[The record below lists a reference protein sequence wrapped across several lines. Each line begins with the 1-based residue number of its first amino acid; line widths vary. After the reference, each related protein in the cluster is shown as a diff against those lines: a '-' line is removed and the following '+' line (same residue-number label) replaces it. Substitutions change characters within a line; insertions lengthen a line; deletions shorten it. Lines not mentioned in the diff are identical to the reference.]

1 MVWSIN
7 TKVEGFHESILCFMK
22 CPWNCISWNALK
34 EKFHSAS
41 LPLEEIWLTAA
52 FLLFYSCVYIL
63 PCNWWI
69 NTFRFF
75 KARIQWNVSEYF
87 MKYISGA
94 YHFTLVNKF
103 HCVRVSSIK
112 KIVFTKLPLEHNSE
126 VAVGGIFK
134 SFANF
139 TGKHLCW
146 SLFLIELQTFKPGTL
161 LKGNPTQVF
170 SCNIWEILKTPFW
183 TSVNDRFC
191 VLITVCV
198 FCVFTAS
205 VYFYNSLQYPFFIFT
220 NNFFLITQVK
230 Q

>member
-1 MVWSIN
+1 M
-7 TKVEGFHESILCFMK
+7 
-22 CPWNCISWNALK
+22 
-34 EKFHSAS
+34 
-41 LPLEEIWLTAA
+41 
-52 FLLFYSCVYIL
+52 
-63 PCNWWI
+63 
-69 NTFRFF
+69 
-75 KARIQWNVSEYF
+75 WNVSEYF

-94 YHFTLVNKF
+94 YYFTLVNKF
-103 HCVRVSSIK
+103 HCVRVWSIK
-112 KIVFTKLPLEHNSE
+112 KVVFTKLLLEHNSE

-183 TSVNDRFC
+183 TSVNDCFC